1 MGLRRAQAADLDRV
15 AELEQCFAMPL
26 SREEL
31 DKVAQNDLF
40 HVMIWE
46 INGAICGHCILYR
59 VCDEAEITSFSVDA
73 ALRGQGIGTEFLTE
87 LLRYLKAD
95 GAKIAYLEVRESNL
109 AAQRLYEKCGFTV
122 IGRRKRFYEKP
133 VEDAL
138 AMGIELA

>member
-31 DKVAQNDLF
+31 GKVAQNDLF

-46 INGAICGHCILYR
+46 KNGKICGHCILYR

-73 ALRGQGIGTEFLTE
+73 ELRGQGIGTEFLTE
-87 LLRYLKAD
+87 LLHYLKAD